1 MMSDRPDAIP
11 APRPRALDWL
21 RVSTGLAAVFGIL
34 LAATGVQVGEGEA
47 VVVTRF
53 GDPVRVLE
61 TAGLHWNAPWPIDAV
76 ARVDLRRRTFETGHA
91 EMLTR
96 DRKNV
101 VLVGFAIWQVSDPLR
116 FHRSVGTVG
125 DAEEKLDGLI
135 TNAQI
140 GVLGRFDLNALTST
154 DPTTLRTDEIEAA
167 LLEATRTV
175 ASERYGIDILTVGFQ
190 RLSLPE
196 DNVAAVFK
204 QMRAERRQ
212 FAARYEAEGAE
223 EAARIRSDTDLEAAR
238 IRSEGAE
245 QAARIRGE
253 AEAEAARIY
262 ADAHRQD
269 PNLYRFVRSLEAL
282 DSVVGSDTTV
292 ILRTD
297 SPPFRLLTSEG
308 N

>member
-1 MMSDRPDAIP
+1 MSDQNDPNSAS
-11 APRPRALDWL
+11 RPRALDWL
-21 RVSTGLAAVFGIL
+21 RVVTGCAAVLGIV
-34 LAATGVQVGEGEA
+34 LASTGVQVAEGEA
-47 VVVTRF
+47 AVVTRF
-53 GDPVRVLE
+53 GEPVGVIE
-61 TAGLHWNAPWPIDAV
+61 TAGLHWKAPWPVDAV

-101 VLVGFAIWQVSDPLR
+101 VLVGFAVWKVSDPLR
-116 FHRSVGTVG
+116 FHRSVGTVD

-154 DPTTLRTDEIEAA
+154 DPSTLQTEAIEAQ
-167 LLEATRTV
+167 LLEATRAV
-175 ASERYGIDILTVGFQ
+175 ATERYGIEILTVGFQ

-212 FAARYEAEGAE
+212 YAARYEAEGAE
-223 EAARIRSDTDLEAAR
+223 EAARIRSETDLEAAR
-238 IRSEGAE
+238 IRAEGAE
-245 QAARIRGE
+245 AAARIRGE

-262 ADAHRQD
+262 AEAHRLD
-269 PNLYRFVRSLEAL
+269 PDLYRFVRSLDAL
-282 DSVVGSDTTV
+282 EGVVGSGTTV

>member
-1 MMSDRPDAIP
+1 
-11 APRPRALDWL
+11 L
-21 RVSTGLAAVFGIL
+21 GIL
-34 LAATGVQVGEGEA
+34 LSATGVQVGEGEA

-53 GDPVRVLE
+53 GDPVRVLDA
-61 TAGLHWNAPWPIDAV
+61 AGLHWKAPWPIDAV

-101 VLVGFAIWQVSDPLR
+101 VLVGFAVWQVSDALR

-154 DPTTLRTDEIEAA
+154 DPTTLRTDEVEDA
-167 LLEATRTV
+167 LLEATRVV

-212 FAARYEAEGAE
+212 YAARYEAEGAE
-223 EAARIRSDTDLEAAR
+223 EAARIRSETDLEAAQ
-238 IRSEGAE
+238 IRAEGAE
-245 QAARIRGE
+245 KAARIRGE

-282 DSVVGSDTTV
+282 DSVVGADTTV

>member
-1 MMSDRPDAIP
+1 MAEHPEVSGSPP
-11 APRPRALDWL
+11 PLALDWL
-21 RVSTGLAAVFGIL
+21 RVVTGIAAVVGVG

-47 VVVTRF
+47 AIVSRF
-53 GDPVRVLE
+53 GDPVQVVE
-61 TAGLHWNAPWPIDAV
+61 DAGLHWKAPWPIDSV
-76 ARVDLRRRTFETGHA
+76 ARIDLRRRTFETGHA

-101 VLVGFAIWQVSDPLR
+101 VLVGFAIWQVSDPLL
-116 FHRSVGTVG
+116 FHRSVGTVA

-140 GVLGRFDLNALTST
+140 GVLGRYDLNALTST
-154 DPTTLRTDEIEAA
+154 DPDTLRTDEIEAD
-167 LLEATRTV
+167 LLTATREV
-175 ASERYGIDILTVGFQ
+175 ASKRYGIHISAVGFQ

-196 DNVAAVFK
+196 DNVTAVFK

-223 EAARIRSDTDLEAAR
+223 EAARIRSETDLEAAR
-238 IRSEGAE
+238 IRAEGTE

-262 ADAHRQD
+262 AEAHRQD
-269 PNLYRFVRSLEAL
+269 PDLYRFVRSLEAL
-282 DSVVGSDTTV
+282 DSVVGADTTV

>member
-1 MMSDRPDAIP
+1 
-11 APRPRALDWL
+11 L
-21 RVSTGLAAVFGIL
+21 RVATGAVAVLAIL
-34 LAATGVQVGEGEA
+34 LSAVGVQVVEGEA

-53 GDPVRVLE
+53 GDPVRVLDE
-61 TAGLHWNAPWPIDAV
+61 AGLHWKAPWPIDDL

-101 VLVGFAIWQVSDPLR
+101 VLVGFAIWRVTDPLR
-116 FHRSVGTVG
+116 FHRSVGTVD
-125 DAEEKLDGLI
+125 DAEDKLDGLI

-140 GVLGRFDLNALTST
+140 GVLGRFPLSALTST
-154 DPTTLRTDEIEAA
+154 DPADLRTAEVEAE
-167 LLEATRTV
+167 LLDATSEV
-175 ASERYGIDILTVGFQ
+175 ASTRYGIEILTVGFQ

-212 FAARYEAEGAE
+212 YAARYEAEGAE
-223 EAARIRSDTDLEAAR
+223 AAAQIRSQTDLEAAR
-238 IRSEGAE
+238 IRADGTEE
-245 QAARIRGE
+245 AAKIRGE

-262 ADAHRQD
+262 AEAHRTD
-269 PNLYRFVRSLEAL
+269 PDLYRFMRSIEAL
-282 DSVVGSDTTV
+282 EDVVGKDTTV

-308 N
+308 R

>member
-1 MMSDRPDAIP
+1 MSDPTP
-11 APRPRALDWL
+11 TPPRALDWL
-21 RVSTGLAAVFGIL
+21 RVSTGLAAVVGIAL
-34 LAATGVQVGEGEA
+34 SATGVQVAEGEA
-47 VVVTRF
+47 AVVTRF

-61 TAGLHWNAPWPIDAV
+61 DAGLHWKAPWPIDDV

-101 VLVGFAIWQVSDPLR
+101 VLVGFAIWRVSDPLR
-116 FHRSVGTVG
+116 FHKSVGSVD

-140 GVLGRFDLNALTST
+140 GVLGRFDLAALTST
-154 DPTTLRTDEIEAA
+154 NPDNLRTAEIETELLAA
-167 LLEATRTV
+167 TV
-175 ASERYGIDILTVGFQ
+175 GIAKERYGIDILTVGFQ
-190 RLSLPE
+190 RLGLPE

-223 EAARIRSDTDLEAAR
+223 DAARIRSETDLEAAR
-238 IRSEGAE
+238 IRAEGAE
-245 QAARIRGE
+245 AAARIRGE

-262 ADAHRQD
+262 ADAHRTD
-269 PNLYRFVRSLEAL
+269 PDLYRFVRSLDAL
-282 DSVVGSDTTV
+282 DDVVGNDTTV

-308 N
+308 R

>member
-1 MMSDRPDAIP
+1 MSESHPSVP
-11 APRPRALDWL
+11 TERPRALDWL
-21 RVSTGLAAVFGIL
+21 RVCTGIAAVLGIL
-34 LAATGVQVGEGEA
+34 LAATGVQVTEGEA

-53 GDPVRVLE
+53 GDPVRLLDS
-61 TAGLHWNAPWPIDAV
+61 AGLHWKAPWPIDAV

-101 VLVGFAIWQVSDPLR
+101 VLVGFAVWRVSDPLR
-116 FHRSVGTVG
+116 FHRSIGTVD

-135 TNAQI
+135 SNAQI
-140 GVLGRFDLNALTST
+140 GVLGRFDLSALTST
-154 DPTTLRTDEIEAA
+154 DPTTLRTAEIEQQ
-167 LLEATRTV
+167 LLEATQQV
-175 ASERYGIDILTVGFQ
+175 ASERYGIEILTVGFQ

-196 DNVAAVFK
+196 DNVSAVFK

-212 FAARYEAEGAE
+212 YAARYEAEGAE
-223 EAARIRSDTDLEAAR
+223 EAARIRSETDLEAAK
-238 IRSEGAE
+238 IRAEGSEE
-245 QAARIRGE
+245 AARIRGE
-253 AEAEAARIY
+253 SEAEAARIY
-262 ADAHRQD
+262 AEAHRQD
-269 PNLYRFVRSLEAL
+269 PGLYRFVRSLEAL